1 MQTAYDPRIAFGL
14 KAMTLALKARCGR
27 ATHDMAVALRVDCD
41 DMIGGDPVAI
51 AAADDFIRERDIDQ
65 ARAGAALLDFCT
77 QWPDRAMADLARTTE
92 NALQSAEAQLHD
104 WQRRKD
110 CGHD

>member
-1 MQTAYDPRIAFGL
+1 MATYDPRVAFGL

-27 ATHDMAVALRVDCD
+27 ATLEMALTLQADCF
-41 DMIGGDPVAI
+41 DMIAGDPVAAV
-51 AAADDFIRERDIDQ
+51 AAADFVRDLNLDQ
-65 ARAGAALLDFCT
+65 AKAGAALLDFCT
-77 QWPDRAMADLARTTE
+77 RWPDRSLADLAHTTRRALA
-92 NALQSAEAQLHD
+92 NAESQMHD